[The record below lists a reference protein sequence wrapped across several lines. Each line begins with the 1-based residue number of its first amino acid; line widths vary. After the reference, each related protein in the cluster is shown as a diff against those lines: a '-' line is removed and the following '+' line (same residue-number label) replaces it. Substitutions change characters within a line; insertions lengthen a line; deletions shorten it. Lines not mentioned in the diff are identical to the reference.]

1 MRYLLS
7 VILLTSMSFSGLS
20 QTYEVGLL
28 AGGANYIGDVGRTNY
43 ILPNEAAF
51 GALFKWNRSAR
62 HSFRASIM
70 YANIS
75 GDDSKSNDE
84 RRKQRNLSFEN
95 TITEF
100 GLGVEYTFWE
110 FDMHT
115 GEPQRAPYLYTGI
128 HYFLYKELFRSS
140 ATQIRDYDN
149 GSSFA
154 LPIVLGYKATIGTR
168 LILAGEIGARYTFTD
183 NLDGNNPNKGLPAEG
198 DRYKFGNLNNNDW
211 YVFTGIT
218 LTFTFGRQ
226 PCYCNF

>member
-1 MRYLLS
+1 MRYFLS
-7 VILLTSMSFSGLS
+7 AIFLISFSFSGFS
-20 QTYEVGLL
+20 QTYEIGLL

-43 ILPNEAAF
+43 ILPNELAF
-51 GALFKWNRSAR
+51 GAIFKWNRSPR
-62 HSFRASIM
+62 HSFRASLM
-70 YANIS
+70 FANIS
-75 GDDSKSNDE
+75 GDDSDSNDE

-100 GLGVEYTFWE
+100 GVGLEYTFWE
-110 FDMHT
+110 FDLHS
-115 GEPQRAPYLYTGI
+115 GEPQNTPYLYSGV
-128 HYFLYKELFRSS
+128 HYFLYDQLV
-140 ATQIRDYDN
+140 RDTPTTISKYDN

-154 LPIVLGYKATIGTR
+154 IPIVLGYKATIGTR

-183 NLDGNNPNKGLPAEG
+183 NLDGSNPTKGIPE
-198 DRYKFGNLNNNDW
+198 DRDDLRFGNLSNNDW